1 MLVIPIKKKWF
12 DRIAAGEKK
21 EEYREI
27 KPYYTSRFVKALG
40 FPEGEREEVQELLR
54 QMPSQKKITVLFRN
68 GYTAD
73 SPAFVADC
81 SLSIGEGKPE
91 WGAESGKQYYRLRID
106 SVVFAIMDNMQP
118 GRKKIL

>member
-54 QMPSQKKITVLFRN
+54 RMPSQKKITVLFRN

-106 SVVFAIMDNMQP
+106 SVVFAIMNNMQP